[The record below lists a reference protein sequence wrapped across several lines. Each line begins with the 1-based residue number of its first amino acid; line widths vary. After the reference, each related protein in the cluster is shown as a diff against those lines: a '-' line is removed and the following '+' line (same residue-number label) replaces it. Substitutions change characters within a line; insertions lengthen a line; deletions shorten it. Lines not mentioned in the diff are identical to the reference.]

1 MCSCLYWSVE
11 TTKFTSPDVHWREV
25 VKLLSVEK
33 DRGVLFIIDLS
44 SQVFKVQ
51 TKVFM
56 RGNAVNKHLSVGF
69 WDLVGVRSLWECR
82 CHQRLLSP
90 TFKTYPKS
98 KRDNYERVGAI
109 INLWL
114 STTCNR
120 EPGHLTRPWI
130 NPCQAQGRG
139 FSPFLL
145 GAEAPGILKIFW
157 TNTVFYSRFLRVK

>member
-69 WDLVGVRSLWECR
+69 WDLVGVRSLWEGR

-109 INLWL
+109 IILWL

-120 EPGHLTRPWI
+120 EHGHSTRQWI
-130 NPCQAQGRG
+130 IPCQAQGRG

-145 GAEAPGILKIFW
+145 GAEAPEFW
-157 TNTVFYSRFLRVK
+157 RFSGRTLTFIVGFCR

>member
-1 MCSCLYWSVE
+1 MQNWRNVQVQMFIDEGGETSKCREGRGSSVYYFI
-11 TTKFTSPDVHWREV
+11 FT
-25 VKLLSVEK
+25 
-33 DRGVLFIIDLS
+33 

-56 RGNAVNKHLSVGF
+56 RGDAINKHLSVGF

-109 INLWL
+109 IILWL

-139 FSPFLL
+139 FSPSLL
-145 GAEAPGILKIFW
+145 RAEAPGILKIFW
-157 TNTVFYSRFLRVK
+157 TNTDFHSQFSLVK

>member
-1 MCSCLYWSVE
+1 MA
-11 TTKFTSPDVHWREV
+11 KFTSPDVHWREV

-69 WDLVGVRSLWECR
+69 WDLVGVRGLWEGR

-109 INLWL
+109 IILWL

-120 EPGHLTRPWI
+120 EHSHSTRQWI
-130 NPCQAQGRG
+130 IPCQAQGRG
-139 FSPFLL
+139 FSVLRFLTW
-145 GAEAPGILKIFW
+145 GRSPGVLKIFW
-157 TNTVFYSRFLRVK
+157 TNTDFYSWFLRVK